1 MRVGVCRKIN
11 EIEKNIF
18 ALRSKFK
25 LIQNL
30 SLGSRSAM
38 GSKQCCCC
46 CCLLF
51 LGLFFIGIAVLFVF
65 RDKLGPSLE
74 ASYKVTDAAL
84 TQFGTG
90 SGKTLEYNLVAN
102 ITVEN
107 REKNFD
113 YKYDKFEAVATYD
126 DKDLSA
132 VSLSTFDVAST
143 KTSAVT
149 PLVFK
154 GQKSLKGDVASKIK
168 GGTSFDIVLK
178 IKIKVLSRFTKVDI
192 FNEYKVE
199 CKLKVP
205 LINSKG
211 KSSDKFEST
220 DCEKV
225 CICLFLFPFLTFK
238 CYDQQAINKK
248 CRNWLVT
255 GANLKIV
262 EKYVLQIS

>member
-1 MRVGVCRKIN
+1 
-11 EIEKNIF
+11 
-18 ALRSKFK
+18 
-25 LIQNL
+25 
-30 SLGSRSAM
+30 M

-154 GQKSLKGDVASKIK
+154 GQKSFKGDVASKIK

-225 CICLFLFPFLTFK
+225 CICLLLFPFLTFE